1 LLSAYAALLTAI
13 LAEALEQ
20 ALLMELEQQQ
30 QRAAAEARQVLRHM
44 QCLRLLALLV
54 RKYKH

>member
-1 LLSAYAALLTAI
+1 
-13 LAEALEQ
+13 
-20 ALLMELEQQQ
+20 MELEQQQ

-54 RKYKH
+54 QKYKH